1 MSIDV
6 NNESGTEVDEQA
18 ILDIARYALARM
30 RIHPLSELSVIV
42 VDGDAMEQLHV
53 QWMDLPGPTDVM
65 SFPMDELRPPMKDED
80 EAPQG
85 LLGDIVLCPEVA
97 KQQGEDAPT
106 QHSMNEELQL
116 LTVHGV
122 LHLLGYDHEEA
133 DEKAEMFGLQAG
145 IVDGWRAEKGLT
157 GPSAGAD
164 RVMSLSLIAGAV
176 ALVVIAWLAACAEAG
191 LARVSSFRAEEA
203 VRSGRRGSAKL
214 SQVAADPTR
223 YLNVALLV
231 RVACEMAAAA
241 LVTYACLEEF
251 QETWQAL
258 LVAIGVMVLVS
269 YVAVGVSPRTIGRQ
283 HPLNTATAAAYV
295 LLPLARIMGPIPPL
309 LILIGNALTPGKGF
323 RRGPFAS
330 EAELRALVDL
340 AEKESLIED
349 EERRMVHSVFE
360 LGDTLVREVMVPRT
374 DLVVI
379 ERYKTIRQ
387 ALTLALRSGFSRIP
401 VVGESEDDVVGVVYL
416 KDLSRKTHIN
426 RDAEAELVST
436 AMRPATFVPDTKN
449 AGDLLRE
456 MQQLRT
462 HVAVVIDEYG
472 GTAGIVTIEDI
483 LEEIVGEITDEYD
496 REVSSVEELGDE
508 RFRVTSRLDIGDLG
522 ELYGIEEFDDEDVE
536 TVGGLLAKALGR
548 VPIAGASSLV
558 TLPDGRAL
566 RLTAEAAAGRRNKI
580 VTVLSEPVGGQ
591 EEGAG

>member
-1 MSIDV
+1 MS
-6 NNESGTEVDEQA
+6 G
-18 ILDIARYALARM
+18 
-30 RIHPLSELSVIV
+30 
-42 VDGDAMEQLHV
+42 QL
-53 QWMDLPGPTDVM
+53 
-65 SFPMDELRPPMKDED
+65 
-80 EAPQG
+80 
-85 LLGDIVLCPEVA
+85 I
-97 KQQGEDAPT
+97 
-106 QHSMNEELQL
+106 
-116 LTVHGV
+116 
-122 LHLLGYDHEEA
+122 
-133 DEKAEMFGLQAG
+133 
-145 IVDGWRAEKGLT
+145 I
-157 GPSAGAD
+157 
-164 RVMSLSLIAGAV
+164 GAV
-176 ALVVIAWLAACAEAG
+176 LLVVVAWLAACAEAG
-191 LARVSSFRAEEA
+191 IARVSSFRAAEA
-203 VRSGRRGSAKL
+203 VRSGRRGAAKL
-214 SQVAADPTR
+214 AQVASDPTR

-241 LVTYACLEEF
+241 IVTYACLTQF
-251 QETWQAL
+251 DETWEAL
-258 LVAIGVMVLVS
+258 TLAIAVMVLVS

-295 LLPLARIMGPIPPL
+295 LVPLARIMGPIPYL

-340 AEKESLIED
+340 AEQESLIED
-349 EERRMVHSVFE
+349 DERRMVHSVFE

-379 ERYKTIRQ
+379 ERFKTIRQ

-401 VVGESEDDVVGVVYL
+401 VTGESEDDIVGIVYL
-416 KDLSRKTHIN
+416 KDLARKTHIS
-426 RDAEAELVST
+426 RDAESELVST

-456 MQQLRT
+456 MQQERN

-496 REVSSVEELGDE
+496 RELPPVEELGE
-508 RFRVTSRLDIGDLG
+508 SRYRVTARLDIGDLG
-522 ELYGIEEFDDEDVE
+522 ELYDLESYDDEDVE

-548 VPIAGASSLV
+548 VPIAGASALV
-558 TLPDGRAL
+558 ELPDGREL

-580 VTVLSEPVGGQ
+580 VTVLVEPVNPAAP
-591 EEGAG
+591 EEDDSPSDSRAREVPPA

>member
-1 MSIDV
+1 MSP
-6 NNESGTEVDEQA
+6 Q
-18 ILDIARYALARM
+18 
-30 RIHPLSELSVIV
+30 IV
-42 VDGDAMEQLHV
+42 
-53 QWMDLPGPTDVM
+53 
-65 SFPMDELRPPMKDED
+65 
-80 EAPQG
+80 
-85 LLGDIVLCPEVA
+85 
-97 KQQGEDAPT
+97 
-106 QHSMNEELQL
+106 
-116 LTVHGV
+116 
-122 LHLLGYDHEEA
+122 
-133 DEKAEMFGLQAG
+133 
-145 IVDGWRAEKGLT
+145 
-157 GPSAGAD
+157 
-164 RVMSLSLIAGAV
+164 AGAV
-176 ALVVIAWLAACAEAG
+176 ALVVVAWLAACAEAG

-214 SQVAADPTR
+214 AQVAADPTR

-241 LVTYACLEEF
+241 LVTYACLQQF
-251 QETWQAL
+251 SGTTRAL
-258 LVAIGVMVLVS
+258 LAAIGVMVLVS

-295 LLPLARIMGPIPPL
+295 LVPLARIMGPIPNL

-340 AEKESLIED
+340 AEAESLIED

-401 VVGESEDDVVGVVYL
+401 VSGESEDDIVGIVYL
-416 KDLSRKTHIN
+416 KDLVRKTHIS
-426 RDAEAELVST
+426 RDAEGELVST
-436 AMRPATFVPDTKN
+436 AMRPAAFVPDTKN

-456 MQQLRT
+456 MQQERN

-496 REVSSVEELGDE
+496 RDELPPVEDLGDD
-508 RFRVTSRLDIGDLG
+508 RHRVTARLDITDLG
-522 ELYGIEEFDDEDVE
+522 ELYGLDEYDDEDVE

-548 VPIAGASSLV
+548 VPIAGASSV
-558 TLPDGRAL
+558 VELPDGREL

-580 VTVLSEPVGGQ
+580 VTVLVEPVGPAGPP
-591 EEGAG
+591 EEEAKDE